1 MSRLVTVFVA
11 LFVALMLLTSTMF
24 VVDQRHYAIVYALGE
39 VREVIAEP
47 GLHFKLPPPLQNVV
61 FLDKRILTLDTPDAD
76 RYMTAE
82 KKNIEVDAFIK
93 WRIADPRGYLV
104 SFGGDEGRVRD
115 RMAQI
120 VKAALNEQIA
130 RRTVQQVLSTER
142 AQMMDVVRGKVTA
155 EAKRI
160 GVDVVDVRVRRVEF
174 SNEINNAVFER
185 MKAERTRVAAELRS
199 TGEAESERIKA
210 DADRQRAVIEAEGF
224 RDAEKIKGEG
234 DATASE
240 VYAKSFGKNPEFYK
254 FYRSLE
260 AYRAAFKNHSD
271 VMVIDSNSDFFK
283 YFKNPGAGK

>member
-1 MSRLVTVFVA
+1 MNRLVTVFVA

-24 VVDQRHYAIVYALGE
+24 VVDQRHYAVVYALGE

-76 RYMTAE
+76 RYMTSE

-130 RRTVQQVLSTER
+130 RRTVQQVLSTDR
-142 AQMMDVVRGKVTA
+142 AQMMDVVRSKVVA
-155 EAKRI
+155 DAKRI

-174 SNEINNAVFER
+174 SDEINNAIFER

-199 TGEAESERIKA
+199 AGDAESERIKA

-240 VYAKSFGKNPEFYK
+240 IYAKSFGKNPEFYK

-260 AYRAAFKNHSD
+260 AYRASFRNHGD
-271 VMVIDSNSDFFK
+271 VMVIDTNSDFFK